1 MDDLIKTIELTYD
14 PTARVLKETTPNTGE
29 IGSTIDN
36 ESINFIVRMT
46 VDAKDI
52 NDRFDVW
59 LDFAVKCEVDHRVIR
74 PIGVLKYDKDNDY
87 FTYSVKQYVL
97 AAASRMRKLP
107 LQLTM
112 REKDKISPQ
121 IVVSRNTLEFKV
133 TRAIDSLGM
142 AVESV
147 PYVMLRSNPW
157 EWDEEIVYQKG
168 AIVVY
173 KSHLYE
179 SSHDLNEG
187 NEPSEDSGLSVH
199 WSKVS
204 NSPFHIERSFVLE
217 DDTTEAYEKLKAEML
232 DALKSYSDHSFVMI
246 EGDTEIEV
254 VARLYE
260 KEIKSGSYGDKD
272 IYDDENESYWKFIVD
287 MSGKLGPRGYHYIPE
302 LADDG
307 KTLKFSS
314 DDPDYVPEEVVVRGA
329 FYRPIWIDDGRTL
342 AFEKVSGA
350 EEPSEEL
357 IEGVNLQGNG
367 MEPKVID
374 NYLYIYEVVNGTPDH
389 DNPLY
394 KEDISPYSLKAE
406 VSGDMK
412 YLTLKAVRRGV
423 ETPVATNV
431 LIRGS
436 FLQPVLDD
444 EHKTFSYEVVSGA
457 KDPTI
462 PTPMNIQG
470 QGVSAEFDGDYLVLH
485 PVNEGEVDTT
495 TVMAKHYVKGDSVKA
510 DITSKLGKIR
520 IGTVG
525 ESGTTTWGDYEWIQG
540 PVYKPSCD
548 GINLSFTKVSSEDQ
562 PDEIDPVNIK
572 GHSIDAKF
580 EGTTLVISEKD
591 GNGAVIAELD
601 RKDLKGDTGPAGP
614 GVAEGGTDGQFL
626 MRSSGSEST
635 KWVDGYTGVSP
646 ISVSADREISVD
658 LSAYQQKLTAGTGIS
673 IDGTVVTNTARPDV
687 DKEYVDTEI
696 GKKQDTLVSGT
707 SIKTINGTSLLG
719 EGDFQIQ
726 TTLSAGTGIKIEDDK
741 IINTAIPDVDKAY
754 VDDGLSKKQDTLTAG
769 NGISIANNTVTN
781 TSIPDIS
788 KSYADATFATKSQLT
803 AKQDKNT
810 VLTDVTVASTA
821 WTDSTDGTYVKKTSI
836 SVSGVTA
843 NDYANVVFSLSDATS
858 GKLSPVCETGAG
870 TVTIYAKESIELTI
884 PTIVIMKE

>member
-46 VDAKDI
+46 DAKDI
-52 NDRFDVW
+52 NDQFDVW

-74 PIGVLKYDKDNDY
+74 PIGVLKYDKDNGY
-87 FTYSVKQYVL
+87 FAYSVKQYVL

-112 REKDKISPQ
+112 REKNKISPQ

-157 EWDEEIVYQKG
+157 EWDEDIVYQKG

-179 SSHDLNEG
+179 SSHDCNEG
-187 NEPSEDSGLSVH
+187 NEPTEDSDLNVH

-204 NSPFHIERSFVLE
+204 NSPFHIERSFVLK
-217 DDTTEAYEKLKAEML
+217 DDTEEAYEELKAEML
-232 DALKSYSDHSFVMI
+232 EALKTYSDHSFVMI
-246 EGDTEIEV
+246 EGDTEIEI

-260 KEIKSGSYGDKD
+260 KNIKTGDYGDKD

-287 MSGKLGPRGYHYIPE
+287 MSGKQGPRGYHYTPE
-302 LADDG
+302 LAEDG
-307 KTLKFSS
+307 KTLIFKS
-314 DDPDYVPEEVVVRGA
+314 DDPDYVSEEVLVRGA
-329 FYRPIWIDDGRTL
+329 FYRPVWVDDGRTL

-350 EEPSEEL
+350 EEPSEEF

-406 VSGDMK
+406 VSGDKK

-436 FLQPVLDD
+436 FLQPKLDD
-444 EHKTFSYEVVSGA
+444 EHKTLSYEVISGA

-462 PTPMNIQG
+462 PNPMNIQG
-470 QGVSAEFDGDYLVLH
+470 QGVSAEFDEDYLILH
-485 PVNEGEVDTT
+485 PVKEGVEDTS

-510 DITSKLGKIR
+510 DITSKLGKMR

-525 ESGTTTWGDYEWIQG
+525 ESGAVTWGDYEWIQG

-548 GINLSFTKVSSEDQ
+548 GINLSFSKVSSEDL
-562 PDEIDPVNIK
+562 PDEIDAVNIK
-572 GHSIDAKF
+572 GNSIDAKF
-580 EGTTLVISEKD
+580 EGTTLVISEK
-591 GNGAVIAELD
+591 NGYGEVIAELD
-601 RKDLKGDTGPAGP
+601 RKDLKGDEGPAGP

-626 MRSSGSEST
+626 VRSSGTEST
-635 KWVDGYTGVSP
+635 KWVDGYTGTSP
-646 ISVSADREISVD
+646 ISVSSDRKISVD
-658 LSAYQQKLTAGTGIS
+658 LSEYQKKLTAGTGIS
-673 IDGTVVTNTARPDV
+673 ISNNVVTNTARPDV
-687 DKEYVDTEI
+687 TKTYVNTELAKKQNTLTAGTGISIANNVVTNTSIPDVTKEYVDTA
-696 GKKQDTLVSGT
+696 
-707 SIKTINGTSLLG
+707 LG
-719 EGDFQIQ
+719 G
-726 TTLSAGTGIKIEDDK
+726 
-741 IINTAIPDVDKAY
+741 
-754 VDDGLSKKQDTLTAG
+754 KQDTLTAG
-769 NGISIANNTVTN
+769 NGISITNNTVTN
-781 TSIPDIS
+781 TSIPDIT
-788 KSYADATFATKSQLT
+788 KAYADATFATKSQLS

-810 VLTDVTVASTA
+810 VLTDITVASSA
-821 WTDSTDGTYVKKTSI
+821 WVDSTDTTYVKKATI

-843 NDYANVVFSLSDATS
+843 SDYANVVFSISDATS

-870 TVTIYAKESIELTI
+870 TVTIYAKESIAFTI